1 MASPFSFP
9 KQFSFENFV
18 NAWQKASMGTYFL
31 NSILITAG
39 ALAILLVLSVPCAY
53 TLSRFKFKGVKLIRL
68 VFMSGLFININY
80 IVLPLFLM
88 LFGFGRSIGIGTA
101 ITNNYFIVMVL
112 YATTSLSFSI
122 YLMSSY
128 FTSLSASYEEAA
140 KIDGCGY
147 FKAFLYVCAPLA
159 MPSIVAVILFNF
171 LSFWNEYILAQTFLD
186 STKYTLPVGLLN
198 IMREARVSND
208 LGRMYAGLL
217 IVIVPVLI
225 VYAFVQGQLTKGVT
239 VGGIKG

>member
-1 MASPFSFP
+1 M
-9 KQFSFENFV
+9 
-18 NAWQKASMGTYFL
+18 
-31 NSILITAG
+31 
-39 ALAILLVLSVPCAY
+39 
-53 TLSRFKFKGVKLIRL
+53 
-68 VFMSGLFININY
+68 
-80 IVLPLFLM
+80 
-88 LFGFGRSIGIGTA
+88 
-101 ITNNYFIVMVL
+101 
-112 YATTSLSFSI
+112 
-122 YLMSSY
+122 
-128 FTSLSASYEEAA
+128 
-140 KIDGCGY
+140 
-147 FKAFLYVCAPLA
+147 
-159 MPSIVAVILFNF
+159 FNF